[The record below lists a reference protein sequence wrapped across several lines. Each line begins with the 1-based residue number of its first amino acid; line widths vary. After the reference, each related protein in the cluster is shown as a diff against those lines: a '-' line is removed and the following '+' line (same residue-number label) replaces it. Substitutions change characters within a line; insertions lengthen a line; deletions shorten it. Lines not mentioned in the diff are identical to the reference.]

1 VSSRIANLRRHDDE
15 STAGVLSAR
24 PPGHELVGGQPGPA
38 LRAAAERVLA
48 GWNNERGDAI
58 NVGEAADT
66 MQWVVRAVES
76 AWAGDPIAGE
86 MPKATVLARRLV
98 QLIRAELLAAP
109 EDAVIAPAPTV
120 LLAILRAIE
129 QVRVALE
136 PDWSEYFA
144 SRLSGPDGLELVV
157 DVAHD
162 MRSPLTS
169 VLFLAETLQRGQ
181 SGEINEVQRRQLGLI
196 YSAALGL
203 SSMAADVIEL
213 ARGSDQ
219 LVEKEPAPFSVTAIM
234 ESVRDIVRPI
244 AEEKGLTISLIPPA
258 SDNRTGRSQ
267 ALSRVLLNLTT
278 NALKF
283 TDEGFVEL
291 AARLSG
297 LALMEFSV
305 KDTGHGI
312 SAEAMSNLFQPFR
325 RTQARTGRSGYYF
338 SGTGLGLAMCRKLV
352 EALGSELK
360 FETSP
365 EHGTRFFFELDLP
378 PASNL

>member
-1 VSSRIANLRRHDDE
+1 VL
-15 STAGVLSAR
+15 TARAPER
-24 PPGHELVGGQPGPA
+24 EPAGGQPGPA
-38 LRAAAERVLA
+38 LRGASDRVLA
-48 GWNNERGDAI
+48 RWNNELGDAI
-58 NVGEAADT
+58 NAGEATDV

-76 AWAGDPIAGE
+76 AWAGDPIPGE
-86 MPKATVLARRLV
+86 VPKAPVLARRLL
-98 QLIRAELLAAP
+98 QLLRSEVLATP
-109 EDAVIAPAPTV
+109 EDAMRAPAPTV
-120 LLAILRAIE
+120 MLAILRAIE
-129 QVRVALE
+129 QVHETLE

-144 SRLSGPDGLELVV
+144 NRLSGPDGLELVV

-258 SDNRTGRSQ
+258 SDNRLGRSQ

-283 TDEGFVEL
+283 TDEGYVEI

-297 LALMEFSV
+297 LARMEFSV

-312 SAEAMSNLFQPFR
+312 SAEAMANLFQPFR
-325 RTQARTGRSGYYF
+325 RTQARSGRSGYYF

-360 FETSP
+360 FETRP
-365 EHGTRFFFELDLP
+365 DRGTRFFFELDLP

>member
-1 VSSRIANLRRHDDE
+1 VSSRIANLRRRDDE
-15 STAGVLSAR
+15 STAGVLAAR
-24 PPGHELVGGQPGPA
+24 PPGRELVGGQPGPA

-283 TDEGFVEL
+283 TDEGYVEL

>member
-1 VSSRIANLRRHDDE
+1 VSPRIANLRRPDDE
-15 STAGVLSAR
+15 VPARVLAARAQDREVPGV
-24 PPGHELVGGQPGPA
+24 QPGPA
-38 LRAAAERVLA
+38 LRAASERVLTA
-48 GWNNERGDAI
+48 WRNERGDAI
-58 NVGEAADT
+58 STGEAADV
-66 MQWVVRAVES
+66 MQWVVRATES
-76 AWAGDPIAGE
+76 AWAGDPIPGE
-86 MPKATVLARRLV
+86 VPKAAVLAQRLL
-98 QLIRAELLAAP
+98 QLLRAELLAAP
-109 EDAVIAPAPTV
+109 EDAVAAPAPTV
-120 LLAILRAIE
+120 TLAILRAIE
-129 QVRVALE
+129 QVREALE
-136 PDWSEYFA
+136 PDWSEYFTT
-144 SRLSGPDGLELVV
+144 RLMGPDGLELVV

-219 LVEKEPAPFSVTAIM
+219 LVEKEPAPFSVTAVM

-244 AEEKGLTISLIPPA
+244 AEEKGLTIALVPPA
-258 SDNRTGRSQ
+258 SDNRLGRSQ
-267 ALSRVLLNLTT
+267 AVSRVLLNLTT

-283 TDEGFVEL
+283 TDEGYVEI

-297 LALMEFSV
+297 LARMEFSV

-325 RTQARTGRSGYYF
+325 RTQARAGRSGYYF

-352 EALGSELK
+352 EAMGSELK
-360 FETSP
+360 FETRP
-365 EHGTRFFFELDLP
+365 DRGTRFFFELDLP

>member
-1 VSSRIANLRRHDDE
+1 MSARTANLRRPDQEGAARALAPSPPERE
-15 STAGVLSAR
+15 SS
-24 PPGHELVGGQPGPA
+24 GGQPGPV
-38 LRAAAERVLA
+38 LRAASDRVLA
-48 GWNNERGDAI
+48 AWNNDRGDAI
-58 NVGEAADT
+58 HIGEAADV
-66 MQWVVRAVES
+66 MQWLVRAVES
-76 AWAGDPIAGE
+76 AWAGDPIPGAA
-86 MPKATVLARRLV
+86 PKAAVLARRL
-98 QLIRAELLAAP
+98 LELLRASLLATS
-109 EDAVIAPAPTV
+109 EDAVIAPAATV
-120 LLAILRAIE
+120 MLGILRAVE
-129 QVRVALE
+129 QVRETLD
-136 PDWSEYFA
+136 PDWSEYFGT
-144 SRLSGPDGLELVV
+144 RLSGPDGLELVV

-244 AEEKGLTISLIPPA
+244 AEEKGLTISLVPPA
-258 SDNRTGRSQ
+258 SDNRLGRSQ

-283 TDEGFVEL
+283 TDEGLVEI

-297 LALMEFSV
+297 LARMEFSV

-325 RTQARTGRSGYYF
+325 RTQARSGRSGYYF

-352 EALGSELK
+352 EAMGSELR
-360 FETSP
+360 FETRP
-365 EHGTRFFFELDLP
+365 DRGTRFFFELDLP

>member
-1 VSSRIANLRRHDDE
+1 MSSRIANLRRHDD
-15 STAGVLSAR
+15 AGPAQVLPAR
-24 PPGHELVGGQPGPA
+24 PPGREPAGVQAGPA
-38 LRAAAERVLA
+38 LRAAADRVLA
-48 GWNNERGDAI
+48 AWSNERGDAI
-58 NVGEAADT
+58 NMGEAADA
-66 MQWVVRAVES
+66 MQWVVRAVEF
-76 AWAGDPIAGE
+76 AWAGDPIPGE
-86 MPKATVLARRLV
+86 IPKATVLARRLV
-98 QLIRAELLAAP
+98 QLLRTELLAAP
-109 EDAVIAPAPTV
+109 EDAVIGPAPTV

-129 QVRVALE
+129 QVREALE

-144 SRLSGPDGLELVV
+144 TRLSGPDGLELVV

-244 AEEKGLTISLIPPA
+244 AEEKGLTISLVPPA

-283 TDEGFVEL
+283 TDEGYVEL

-297 LALMEFSV
+297 LARMEFSV

-325 RTQARTGRSGYYF
+325 RTQARSGRSGYYF

-360 FETSP
+360 FETRP
-365 EHGTRFFFELDLP
+365 DRGTRFFFELDLP